1 MGKKRGGAEEHENAE
16 RWLLTYADMITLLL
30 ALFIYLYSISTIN
43 EVKLQAFGQAFAS
56 LFGVGKIPLNMS
68 AGASGVLSIPGNQKG
83 KADEKDPQKKKYDK
97 KSEMEKQK
105 AREQKAAENK
115 RNMEALKE
123 QLKQE
128 YPDLVNQG
136 KLTILEQD
144 EGLML
149 RLQDSALFDL
159 GSSDIASLARPLL
172 QRMGELIASLPNPV
186 RVEGHTDDLPIRSAR
201 YRSNFEL
208 SGARAS
214 SVVDN
219 FIREGKMLP
228 DRFSIAGY
236 GEYKPIAT
244 NVPNQGNP
252 LNRRVEILILEVKP
266 KDEFVSEE
274 AARRNAAEAPP
285 PPDASA
291 PVDLSPL
298 APAPGLTPV
307 QPNAPTHAPPSS

>member
-1 MGKKRGGAEEHENAE
+1 MPKKRGGAEEHENAE

-30 ALFIYLYSISTIN
+30 ALFIYLYSISSIN
-43 EVKLQAFGQAFAS
+43 PVKFQAFGQAFAS
-56 LFGVGKIPLNMS
+56 LFGIGTIPLNMS
-68 AGASGVLSIPGNQKG
+68 AGASGVLPTPGNQPG
-83 KADEKDPQKKKYDK
+83 KANERDPQKKKYDK
-97 KSEMEKQK
+97 KTEMEKQK
-105 AREQKAAENK
+105 AKEMMAAENRK
-115 RNMEALKE
+115 NMETLKE
-123 QLKQE
+123 QLKKE

-144 EGLML
+144 DGLML

-159 GSSDIASLARPLL
+159 GSADITPPAHPLL
-172 QRMGELIASLPNPV
+172 KRMGELIASLPNPV

-219 FIREGKMLP
+219 FIRQSGIVP

-236 GEYKPIAT
+236 GEYKPIAA

-252 LNRRVEILILEVKP
+252 LNRRVEILVLQVKP
-266 KDEFVSEE
+266 EDEFVSEE
-274 AARRNAAEAPP
+274 ATRRNAESSSPLPDSSPP
-285 PPDASA
+285 PMEIT
-291 PVDLSPL
+291 PL
-298 APAPGLTPV
+298 APAPEVHPGAV
-307 QPNAPTHAPPSS
+307 PPPHSS